1 MIFGKA
7 SRDDGQKSCS
17 NRPNKKDFIA
27 PPEMKKRSVNNT
39 RSEIF
44 DLFMS
49 MDNCIFNSN
58 TETALRMCFDA
69 FADCTSGMGQNL
81 PIFLM
86 TQIQL
91 PLYLG
96 PHKSLQISDMKVT
109 KP

>member
-58 TETALRMCFDA
+58 EK
-69 FADCTSGMGQNL
+69 
-81 PIFLM
+81 
-86 TQIQL
+86 QL
-91 PLYLG
+91 
-96 PHKSLQISDMKVT
+96 
-109 KP
+109 